1 MRRWVPIV
9 LGLCIL
15 PGAGTWLSTTAS
27 PQGLHPAKVHVTGR
41 IQVKTYVSKPY
52 DEPPNGPKLV
62 RVSVTEVFNGDI
74 AGKGTVQF
82 LQAVRPDGSA
92 SFVGLERVVG
102 KVHGLS
108 GSFILQDA
116 GTLKA
121 KKVNGTWFVVPG
133 SGTGQLKG
141 LRGEGGF
148 TADLGQRAKITLD
161 YWFE

>member
-1 MRRWVPIV
+1 MRRWLPIV
-9 LGLCIL
+9 VGLCIL
-15 PGAGTWLSTTAS
+15 PVAGTWLSETAS
-27 PQGLHPAKVHVTGR
+27 PQGVHPARVHAAGT
-41 IQVKTYVSKPY
+41 IQVKTYVPRPY

-62 RVSVTEVFNGDI
+62 RISVTETFSGDI
-74 AGKGTVQF
+74 AGKGTVEF

-92 SFVGLERVVG
+92 TFVGLERVVG
-102 KVHGLS
+102 KVRDRS

-121 KKVNGTWFVVPG
+121 KKVSGTWFVVPG

-148 TADLGQRAKITLD
+148 TADLGQHAKITLD

>member
-1 MRRWVPIV
+1 MRRWLPIV

-15 PGAGTWLSTTAS
+15 LVVGTWLSAPAS
-27 PQGLHPAKVHVTGR
+27 PQGLQPARVHATGT
-41 IQVKTYVSKPY
+41 IQVKKYVSKPY

-62 RVSVTEVFNGDI
+62 RISVTEVFSGDI
-74 AGKGTVQF
+74 AGKGTVEF
-82 LQAVRPDGSA
+82 LQVVRPDGSA

-102 KVHGLS
+102 KVGGRP

-121 KKVNGTWFVVPG
+121 KKVNGTWFIVPG
-133 SGTGQLKG
+133 SGTEQLKG

-148 TADLGQRAKITLD
+148 TADLGQHAKITLD